1 MKAFTVGDLRK
12 KMQELSLSP
21 EDFSHELPIS
31 NMTIRRWLDK
41 EDSFI
46 IPEKYQIYF
55 QNKTSKIDLNSD
67 FAKNFKNIESQILV
81 DGKKHAKNT
90 AFFKKVKSLMSK
102 MKNNVSIF
110 NQASALLDI
119 YKVATSSQAKY
130 LALGALV
137 YFVNPFDI
145 VPDGL
150 GFVGFID
157 DLGIMTY
164 ILTKIQSAR

>member
-12 KMQELSLSP
+12 KMQELALSP
-21 EDFSHELPIS
+21 EDFSNELPIS

-41 EDSFI
+41 EDSFV

-67 FAKNFKNIESQILV
+67 FAKSFKNIESQILE
-81 DGKKHAKNT
+81 DGKKHIKNT
-90 AFFKKVKSLMSK
+90 AFLKKVKSLMGK
-102 MKNNVSIF
+102 MKSNVSIF
-110 NQASALLDI
+110 NQASTLLDI
-119 YKVATSSQAKY
+119 YKMATSNQAKY
-130 LALGALV
+130 LALGALA

-157 DLGIMTY
+157 DIGVMTY
-164 ILTKIQSAR
+164 VLTKLQSTR